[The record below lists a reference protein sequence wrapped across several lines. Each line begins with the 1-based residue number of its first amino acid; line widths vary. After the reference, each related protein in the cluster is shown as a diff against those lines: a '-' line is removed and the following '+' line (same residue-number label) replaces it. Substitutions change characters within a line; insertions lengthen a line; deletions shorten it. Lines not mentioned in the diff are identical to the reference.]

1 VSGLTRAFFH
11 AGASSIVAT
20 LSDVVDEPAQRLV
33 SDFYR
38 ARLEGEDKV
47 TALRDAQLAMLK
59 ALRAGRVSVDTPA
72 GAVTLPESPALW
84 APFVL
89 LGEP

>member
-1 VSGLTRAFFH
+1 MGLTRAFFH
-11 AGASSIVAT
+11 AGASSIVAS

-33 SDFYR
+33 ADFYR
-38 ARLEGEDKV
+38 ARLAGVDKV
-47 TALRDAQLAMLK
+47 NALRKAQLAMLR
-59 ALRAGRVSVDTPA
+59 ALRAGRITVNTPGGPVA
-72 GAVTLPESPALW
+72 LPESPALW